1 MIDTINL
8 LISIG
13 IECLVMIYY
22 TNSTMSPRKTYT
34 AANLG
39 IVLGYCILYIISLY
53 KLPFVNVVA
62 FALVNFVVIFLLFEV
77 KIKNAVIQLAILMAI
92 MILPEGTVALMMNV
106 GIYNDALSDMSLSAR
121 IIHGVFSKMIYFIG
135 ILIAKYVSDILS
147 KEKSKYGTV
156 EGHLSMLCIPLFSTV
171 TIVGIMAVF
180 RYLNEQ
186 QRIMFAMISFFG
198 VVANIVVY
206 WMYDRLLL
214 YHREM
219 ERLQEEQYNNRLELT
234 YCNMLEDKLAQTKV
248 LRHDFKEHLKVLA
261 AYIGDNNENALDY
274 LKSIDIKNDEISI
287 VNYTHSKILNI
298 LFSEKQKICIE
309 KGIEFKVHAT
319 NTELDFIKDIDI
331 VSIFSNLLNN
341 AIESCEKS
349 KQKIIYVNLY
359 KINASFLG
367 IKIDNSCDE
376 RPIEDNGFFKT
387 TKTSGSGHGVG
398 LDSVSKTVK
407 KYSGDLRLQYNSDE
421 RMFSVMIMIPLK
433 NE

>member
-1 MIDTINL
+1 MMAAVDL
-8 LISIG
+8 LLSFG
-13 IECLVMIYY
+13 FECLILIYY
-22 TNSTMSPRKTYT
+22 TNSTMFPRKNYIWSD
-34 AANLG
+34 LS
-39 IVLGYCILYIISLY
+39 IVLGYIMLYIISLY
-53 KLPFVNVVA
+53 YNPSLNAAA
-62 FALVNFVVIFLLFEV
+62 FIMVNFAVIYICFDITL
-77 KIKNAVIQLAILMAI
+77 KNAIIQVLILTAI
-92 MILPEGTVALMMNV
+92 MMLTEGTVSFIMDI
-106 GIYNDALSDMSLSAR
+106 GIYNDALLDMAFSAR
-121 IIHGVFSKMIYFIG
+121 ILHAIFSKLIYFICV
-135 ILIAKYVSDILS
+135 LIAKYISYHIS
-147 KEKSKYGTV
+147 GGKSKCGI
-156 EGHLSMLCIPLFSTV
+156 EKGQLGLICIPVFSAV
-171 TIVGIMAVF
+171 SIIGIMSVF
-180 RYLNEQ
+180 GYMSDR
-186 QRIMFAMISFFG
+186 QRIMFVIISVFG
-198 VVANIVVY
+198 VISNIIVY
-206 WMYDRLLL
+206 WIYDKVLS
-214 YHREM
+214 YHREV
-219 ERLQEEQYNNRLELT
+219 ERLQKEQYNNRLELT

-421 RMFSVMIMIPLK
+421 RMFSVMIMILLK
-433 NE
+433 NK